1 MWVLCGSLLSPDVR
15 ILKTMSETTSVTP
28 ENPERRRGRP
38 ATGRDQV
45 FPVRMPA
52 SLIAEIDEWRASYAG
67 MSRGSAFRCLAALG
81 LKVPK
86 TGVIRDPKDPAGRWV

>member
-1 MWVLCGSLLSPDVR
+1 MREVVQSQPQSPA
-15 ILKTMSETTSVTP
+15 
-28 ENPERRRGRP
+28 RRRGRP

-45 FPVRMPA
+45 FPVRIPA
-52 SLIAEIDEWRASYAG
+52 TLVAEIDAWRAGYAG

-86 TGVIRDPKDPAGRWV
+86 SSSIRDPKDPAGRWVPGKVYRGEGA